1 MPLSDHERQV
11 LAEMEAALEKDD
23 PKLHSTL
30 NTLPKGGKGLTLGV
44 CAFLLGMS
52 VLLGGLIAK
61 SVFVGVLG
69 FVISLVG
76 SIVLINALPK
86 GESARASKGTGKGSG
101 KSWSEK
107 MQERWEQRDK

>member
-11 LAEMEAALEKDD
+11 LADMEAALEKED
-23 PKLHSTL
+23 PKLHSTF

-44 CAFLLGMS
+44 VAFLLGMG

-61 SVFVGVLG
+61 NVFIGVLG